1 MSDDEEKDI
10 FEELIERKRYKIV
23 KYINAQVFFDRL
35 REVKV
40 LSMDDTQEISSKPTR
55 RQQAGYFLDILQT
68 KGDNGVKKFL
78 EILEWEYPHVF
89 KDVTNKDAREPPTDY
104 LKHRESVYAGWL
116 YKLPELAESL
126 KNDYEHK
133 KDLNEKFQEMKE
145 VMKIVQDNNLEL
157 ERENLELQEKQKML
171 LLEKNELETQLGHCF
186 REKQFAQDKSVN
198 VLESIVEYQKEIS
211 NLKDSLRE
219 VRHGRDAYVKQIENM
234 MDNFSKTKDY
244 LKHRERG
251 YKHMGRPGR
260 WG

>member
-23 KYINAQVFFDRL
+23 KYINAQVFFDKL
-35 REVKV
+35 RQVKV
-40 LSMDDTQEISSKPTR
+40 LSMDDTLEISSKPTR
-55 RQQAGYFLDILQT
+55 RQQAGYFLNILQT

-133 KDLNEKFQEMKE
+133 KDLKEKCQENKE
-145 VMKIVQDNNLEL
+145 VMKKVQDNNLKL
-157 ERENLELQEKQKML
+157 EKLL

-186 REKQFAQDKSVN
+186 REKEFAQDKSVN

-219 VRHGRDAYVKQIENM
+219 VRHERDAYVKQIENM
-234 MDNFSKTKDY
+234 MDNFSKNKDY

>member
-1 MSDDEEKDI
+1 
-10 FEELIERKRYKIV
+10 
-23 KYINAQVFFDRL
+23 
-35 REVKV
+35 
-40 LSMDDTQEISSKPTR
+40 
-55 RQQAGYFLDILQT
+55 
-68 KGDNGVKKFL
+68 
-78 EILEWEYPHVF
+78 
-89 KDVTNKDAREPPTDY
+89 
-104 LKHRESVYAGWL
+104 
-116 YKLPELAESL
+116 
-126 KNDYEHK
+126 
-133 KDLNEKFQEMKE
+133 MKE

-198 VLESIVEYQKEIS
+198 FLESIVEYQKETS

-219 VRHGRDAYVKQIENM
+219 VWHERDAYVKQIENM
-234 MDNFSKTKDY
+234 MDNFSKNKDY

>member
-23 KYINAQVFFDRL
+23 KYINAQVFFDKL

-104 LKHRESVYAGWL
+104 LKHRE
-116 YKLPELAESL
+116 
-126 KNDYEHK
+126 
-133 KDLNEKFQEMKE
+133 
-145 VMKIVQDNNLEL
+145 
-157 ERENLELQEKQKML
+157 
-171 LLEKNELETQLGHCF
+171 
-186 REKQFAQDKSVN
+186 
-198 VLESIVEYQKEIS
+198 
-211 NLKDSLRE
+211 
-219 VRHGRDAYVKQIENM
+219 
-234 MDNFSKTKDY
+234 
-244 LKHRERG
+244 RG